1 MEKLDSGKQL
11 HGIEL
16 IDENSYIFMTFL
28 FKIFLIFYFSRHK
41 EISAP
46 LPPRPQDLQKFGKLY
61 FCNQNWNI
69 YLFLTTWSLW
79 NSEILKLKLSF
90 S

>member
-1 MEKLDSGKQL
+1 MEKLDSGKQEL

-16 IDENSYIFMTFL
+16 IDGNSYIFMTFL
-28 FKIFLIFYFSRHK
+28 FKIFLIFYFSKHK
-41 EISAP
+41 EIC
-46 LPPRPQDLQKFGKLY
+46 PPTPPQDLQKFGKLY
-61 FCNQNWNI
+61 FRKQNWNI

>member
-16 IDENSYIFMTFL
+16 IDENSYIFTTFL

-41 EISAP
+41 EIFP
-46 LPPRPQDLQKFGKLY
+46 TPPPG
-61 FCNQNWNI
+61 
-69 YLFLTTWSLW
+69 LT
-79 NSEILKLKLSF
+79 EIW
-90 S
+90 